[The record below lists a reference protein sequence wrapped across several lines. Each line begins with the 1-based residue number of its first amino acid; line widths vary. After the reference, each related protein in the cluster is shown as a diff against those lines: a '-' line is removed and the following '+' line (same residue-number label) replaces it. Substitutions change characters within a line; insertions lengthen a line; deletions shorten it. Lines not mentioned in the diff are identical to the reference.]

1 MPRERLLLALAIVLV
16 ATSVASS
23 FVALHYYQISTDPPP
38 QPRGSLSQDGSWNP
52 FSDPLFWSPWAGISQ
67 VVSSNYTIPGPA

>member
-1 MPRERLLLALAIVLV
+1 MPRERLLLALAILLV

-23 FVALHYYQISTDPPP
+23 FAALHYYQTSTDRSP

-52 FSDPLFWSPWAGISQ
+52 FSDPLFWDPWAGLSH
-67 VVSSNYTIPGPA
+67 VVSWNYTIPGTT